1 MRASVHVC
9 LPLCLYTY
17 RYVCMYILAYEYRR
31 SCIVLAE
38 SVPRVQ
44 RVTEK
49 NKKRFLPNVLRTTA
63 LTFVDVPPSVGPIV
77 QQASI
82 QQMQHSIPQTS
93 FHRSALASIRLSG
106 IIKASLG
113 SYHNRFTISHDTQD
127 PTRPN
132 ATRHDPNTS
141 LLHSLPTVN
150 HQTHTSATKYLHICT
165 YIQTHSSDAIAHMMT
180 SLHESFEWQDVRM
193 LDRAFQLQTDYKC
206 RCNVCWR
213 TLGKCWWRKLQ
224 LKHLHCE
231 WMYIHMCVCV
241 LRKTHS

>member
-82 QQMQHSIPQTS
+82 QQMQHYIPQTS
-93 FHRSALASIRLSG
+93 FHHSALASIRLSG

-127 PTRPN
+127 PTRPDT
-132 ATRHDPNTS
+132 TRTPRCCTRSQRWTIKRTQVQPNTHTYVHIYRHTHPMPS
-141 LLHSLPTVN
+141 L
-150 HQTHTSATKYLHICT
+150 I
-165 YIQTHSSDAIAHMMT
+165 
-180 SLHESFEWQDVRM
+180 
-193 LDRAFQLQTDYKC
+193 
-206 RCNVCWR
+206 
-213 TLGKCWWRKLQ
+213 WWRA
-224 LKHLHCE
+224 CTRAWNGRMWE
-231 WMYIHMCVCV
+231 C
-241 LRKTHS
+241 